1 MRDIFVKFFFS
12 NLINDIYFLGAASI
26 SLRYGSGAEAAPVVA
41 SRPVGAG
48 RVEGWETT
56 GSTSSRN
63 SFNPSEAGP
72 RSSSINRSSR
82 GAQILN
88 TNSSS
93 RGASGSVNSKPVM
106 VSSMKV
112 LDTVRSVLG
121 LPGQVNY
128 SRSLPQ
134 QTCSIS
140 SASGALAVKLGEKY
154 YF

>member
-1 MRDIFVKFFFS
+1 MR
-12 NLINDIYFLGAASI
+12 Y
-26 SLRYGSGAEAAPVVA
+26 GAEAAPVVA
-41 SRPVGAG
+41 SRSRPVGAG
-48 RVEGWETT
+48 RVEGWETA

-72 RSSSINRSSR
+72 SINRSSG
-82 GAQILN
+82 GAHILN

-112 LDTVRSVLG
+112 LDTVRSALG

-140 SASGALAVKLGEKY
+140 SASGSLAIELREKL
-154 YF
+154 YFRKTKMLKLKKKFTLVNF